1 MTNKT
6 DYSEQLNTS
15 NLKEDPLNE
24 IIKDYSSLNEK
35 CDNVILKIKKRK
47 SKSKKKEK
55 VAASSNQ

>member
-1 MTNKT
+1 MTNKI

-24 IIKDYSSLNEK
+24 IIKDYSNLNEK

-47 SKSKKKEK
+47 RKKKEK
-55 VAASSNQ
+55 AAASSNQ

>member
-24 IIKDYSSLNEK
+24 IIKDYSNLNEK

-47 SKSKKKEK
+47 RKKKEK
-55 VAASSNQ
+55 AAASSNQ